1 MVKPFS
7 DAVAAL
13 EDGKYTAVPVQTEFG
28 WHVIL
33 REESRANVS
42 PPLESIREDIEQNI
56 AQKKFQAHLDQL
68 RFDAVSAE

>member
-1 MVKPFS
+1 MKPFS

-33 REESRANVS
+33 REESRANEA
-42 PPLESIREDIEQNI
+42 PPLESISENIKQNI
-56 AQKKFQAHLDQL
+56 AQKKFQAHLDTL
-68 RFDAVSAE
+68 RAEAASPD